1 MLRSI
6 KKPLHTFRRA
16 LKRDLADCLT
26 ACLAAKLSV
35 SEICWANNI
44 KKRSVCGCGCVRVRV
59 LLTRQLQDAYT
70 SGKREELGI
79 YIYMGGDRLSKCS

>member
-16 LKRDLADCLT
+16 LKRDLADCL
-26 ACLAAKLSV
+26 ADCLTAKLSV

-44 KKRSVCGCGCVRVRV
+44 KKEVCVGGCVCVRV

-79 YIYMGGDRLSKCS
+79 YIYGRGSLK